1 MEIRRLDMDNPRE
14 REAFCEF
21 VPRIW
26 PGLDFSAWYRRKLME
41 PGYQPYSAFE
51 DGRLVA
57 NVSCTPMSL
66 LVAGQRLAGLQL
78 GTVATLPECR
88 GQGLSRRLIEHVLAL
103 HEAQVDLVFLF
114 ANESVVDFYPRLGFR
129 RVREQAF
136 SLASPGIVP
145 AFSGRRLDPS
155 RDEDLAL
162 MLNLVLRRLP
172 VSDGFCVLD
181 CPHITLFHLIEAY
194 PGGIVHL
201 PEDEALVVLS
211 EEPDCT
217 RIVDLVLTRPV
228 ADSRALLAK
237 AMESVPVRL
246 EFGFTPDRLGLSNL
260 VSEPNQELFFVRGD
274 FPLEGKAFTFP
285 LTMHT

>member
-1 MEIRRLDMDNPRE
+1 MDSPRE

-26 PGLDFSAWYRRKLME
+26 PGLDFSDSYRRKLME
-41 PGYQPYSAFE
+41 PGYQPYSAIE

-66 LVAGQRLAGLQL
+66 LVAGRRLAGLQL

-103 HEAQVDLVFLF
+103 HEAQVGFVFLF

-129 RVREQAF
+129 RVREHTF
-136 SLASPGIVP
+136 RLASPGIAP
-145 AFSGRRLDPS
+145 AFSGRRLDPR
-155 RDEDLAL
+155 RDEDLVL
-162 MLNLVLRRLP
+162 MLDLLSRRLP
-172 VSDGFCVLD
+172 VSERLCVLD
-181 CPHITLFHLIEAY
+181 CPLITLFHLIEAY
-194 PGGIVHL
+194 PGGIIHL
-201 PEDEALVVLS
+201 PDDEALVVLA

-228 ADSRALLAK
+228 VDVSALLAK
-237 AMESVPVRL
+237 AMESAPDRL
-246 EFGFTPDRLGLSNL
+246 EFGFTPDLLGFPGL
-260 VSEPNQELFFVRGD
+260 VNEPNEELFFVRGD
-274 FPLEGKAFTFP
+274 FPLEDEAFTFP